1 MKILE
6 DFSLASESESDD
18 NDSAADRESTT
29 LTRTSMTSSE
39 RPCIPRRR
47 FSVASLNETEV
58 SGSQNRIKMEL
69 ESEEEYA
76 ELGPSNNITMPK
88 VEPLEEGHFVDSLE
102 DREMCRVYYDSLT
115 EVKPPV
121 GIMPFTEEGEG
132 EMPHLRFTW
141 RTFLLV
147 GTLHL
152 VICLNKSLHYLI
164 QKKTSDVCL
173 CGVWGRCP
181 PVSYFSD
188 NIIQLERWQKAD
200 FLG

>member
-1 MKILE
+1 
-6 DFSLASESESDD
+6 
-18 NDSAADRESTT
+18 
-29 LTRTSMTSSE
+29 
-39 RPCIPRRR
+39 
-47 FSVASLNETEV
+47 
-58 SGSQNRIKMEL
+58 MEL

-164 QKKTSDVCL
+164 HKKTVRCVLMWGLGPLRPVC
-173 CGVWGRCP
+173 
-181 PVSYFSD
+181 YFSD
-188 NIIQLERWQKAD
+188 HIIQLERRQKAG

>member
-1 MKILE
+1 ME

-29 LTRTSMTSSE
+29 STTTTRTSVTSSE
-39 RPCIPRRR
+39 RPCIRRRR
-47 FSVASLNETEV
+47 FSVASLHETEV

-69 ESEEEYA
+69 DSEEEYA

-88 VEPLEEGHFVDSLE
+88 VEPVEEGHFVDSLE

-121 GIMPFTEEGEG
+121 GIMPFTEEEEG

-141 RTFLLV
+141 RMFLLV
-147 GTLHL
+147 GTLRL

-164 QKKTSDVCL
+164 HKKNRQMCAYVGFGAVAPCL
-173 CGVWGRCP
+173 LFFR
-181 PVSYFSD
+181 SY
-188 NIIQLERWQKAD
+188 ERRQKAD